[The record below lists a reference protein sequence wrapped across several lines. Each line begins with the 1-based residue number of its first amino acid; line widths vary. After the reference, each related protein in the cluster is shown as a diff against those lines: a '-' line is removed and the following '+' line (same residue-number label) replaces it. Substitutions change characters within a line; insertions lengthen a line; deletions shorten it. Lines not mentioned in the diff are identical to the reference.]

1 MFYKVISAVISGI
14 EAVMVNVEID
24 TSQGLPVFDMTGS
37 LATEVKEARERV
49 KIAAKNTG
57 YIIMPGRITVNIS
70 PANVRKAGTLLD
82 LPIAIGVLGTMGFVN
97 HDMVRDTLIV
107 GELSLDGAVNRVEG
121 ILPIV
126 CMARQADIKRVIIPR
141 DNAVEASYIEGI
153 ELIPVK
159 SLKEAVEYLTGRC
172 SIHYPH
178 RQYKAKE
185 YIHSEDE
192 IIGQEP
198 AKRASVIAAAGRHNI
213 LYIGP
218 PGVGKSMLAKVI
230 PAIMPPL
237 TLEESIELSKI
248 YSVRGL
254 IDEKEGL
261 VRTRPFRTPHSKITP
276 VSFLGGGKY
285 PVPGE
290 VSLAS
295 FGILFM
301 DEIPLFDNQILTAL
315 RIPLEERKV
324 SVNRLNS
331 THTFPANF
339 MLAAAMNPCA
349 CGYYPDRSRCTCSRK
364 DISRYYGRLDKPL
377 LDRIDISVEVP
388 NIPIDML
395 REKRKTYSLEDMR
408 DMVSNAAKRQS
419 HRYKD
424 EDIYSNSELNNT
436 LISKYCHMSPT
447 AKELLDTVF
456 EKMSL
461 SVRAYNKIIK
471 VARSIADIEDCD
483 VISEEHIAEAVGYR
497 ISEAV

>member
-295 FGILFM
+295 FG
-301 DEIPLFDNQILTAL
+301 
-315 RIPLEERKV
+315 
-324 SVNRLNS
+324 
-331 THTFPANF
+331 
-339 MLAAAMNPCA
+339 
-349 CGYYPDRSRCTCSRK
+349 
-364 DISRYYGRLDKPL
+364 
-377 LDRIDISVEVP
+377 
-388 NIPIDML
+388 
-395 REKRKTYSLEDMR
+395 
-408 DMVSNAAKRQS
+408 
-419 HRYKD
+419 
-424 EDIYSNSELNNT
+424 
-436 LISKYCHMSPT
+436 
-447 AKELLDTVF
+447 
-456 EKMSL
+456 
-461 SVRAYNKIIK
+461 
-471 VARSIADIEDCD
+471 
-483 VISEEHIAEAVGYR
+483 
-497 ISEAV
+497 